1 MVNNPK
7 LFRILTPLVILAAVL
22 WWWSPIKV
30 SVGSGGGKA
39 SSRQDS
45 PESILQYVR
54 ASKSPLILLNFW
66 ASWCQ
71 PCKEELPAI
80 KSLNEEFAGKG
91 LKVILI
97 SIDDPD
103 EVDIAINYLKDNALD
118 FTTFYK
124 GGQSLKFVS
133 HIYPQWT
140 GAVPATLLMNSDLK
154 ILDAWEG
161 DSSLEELKQRVQKQ
175 LRGT

>member
-1 MVNNPK
+1 MET
-7 LFRILTPLVILAAVL
+7 ILNH
-22 WWWSPIKV
+22 
-30 SVGSGGGKA
+30 
-39 SSRQDS
+39 
-45 PESILQYVR
+45 VR
-54 ASKSPLILLNFW
+54 ASNSPLILLNFW

-80 KSLNEEFAGKG
+80 KALNEMYADKG
-91 LKVILI
+91 LKVVLI

-103 EVDIAINYLKDNALD
+103 EIETAVNYLKDNELN

-124 GGQSLKFVS
+124 GAQSLKFVS
-133 HIYPQWT
+133 QIYPQWT